1 MLVFKNAMNYPMALE
16 RTGLCAALM
25 QDSALFNEA
34 NLHFTHLNDEG
45 IDRVNTLHVLQ
56 SLKSVAKSG

>member
-1 MLVFKNAMNYPMALE
+1 MLVLQNAMNYPMALE
-16 RTGLCAALM
+16 RTGLCAVFVLN
-25 QDSALFNEA
+25 SALFEEA

-56 SLKSVAKSG
+56 GLKSVAKSG

>member
-1 MLVFKNAMNYPMALE
+1 MALE
-16 RTGLCAALM
+16 RTGLCAVPV
-25 QDSALFNEA
+25 QDSTLFEEA

>member
-1 MLVFKNAMNYPMALE
+1 MLVFENAMNYLMALE
-16 RTGLCAALM
+16 RTGLCAVFVLN
-25 QDSALFNEA
+25 SALFEEA
-34 NLHFTHLNDEG
+34 ILRFTHPNDEG